1 MNVTEYLSVQMKVF
15 IIILITIFSGILLDL
30 IVHNLY
36 ISFIVVFIISSLL
49 IMAANIEVWSGMKV
63 LIVIIFVLIGVV
75 ALLFNKIVEGV
86 FIASLIVYLSV
97 IFISMKSR

>member
-1 MNVTEYLSVQMKVF
+1 
-15 IIILITIFSGILLDL
+15 
-30 IVHNLY
+30 
-36 ISFIVVFIISSLL
+36 
-49 IMAANIEVWSGMKV
+49 MAANIEVWSGMKV